1 MKEFKTPTNA
11 AELQSFLG
19 LTVYAARWIP
29 DLATKTEQLRQL
41 LKSGVKWYWTEHFQT
56 SLDEIKQSIIES
68 VGYFDLL
75 IKTILTTD
83 ASPVGLSAVFLHNT
97 IEKKKHR
104 GAYNVYK

>member
-1 MKEFKTPTNA
+1 MPRNCKV
-11 AELQSFLG
+11 FLG

-41 LKSGVKWYWTEHFQT
+41 LKSGVKWYWTKHFQT

-75 IKTILTTD
+75 KKAILTTD
-83 ASPVGLSAVFLHNT
+83 ASPVGLSAVLTQYHR
-97 IEKKKHR
+97 EKKTQR
-104 GAYNVYK
+104 SL